1 MSRRKS
7 SSNDNGRNHRYLE
20 GVPEQEWQKATIE
33 RGPLIKVGWGH
44 QWSRI
49 IQNGVV
55 TFDSRKQITK

>member
-7 SSNDNGRNHRYLE
+7 SSNDNGRNHPYLANTQ
-20 GVPEQEWQKATIE
+20 EQEWQKAKIE

-55 TFDSRKQITK
+55 VWDSRKQITK